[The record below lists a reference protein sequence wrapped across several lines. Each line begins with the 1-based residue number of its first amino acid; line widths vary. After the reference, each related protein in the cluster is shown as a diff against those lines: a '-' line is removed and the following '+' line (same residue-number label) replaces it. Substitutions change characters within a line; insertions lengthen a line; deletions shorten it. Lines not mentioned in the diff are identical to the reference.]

1 MTMNEMEKPG
11 NILWYKEKKL
21 LWLLPYKM
29 HLINLNN
36 LNFYCNSLYF
46 KEVQFPFFFF
56 LILNNAPKS

>member
-36 LNFYCNSLYF
+36 LNFYCNSL
-46 KEVQFPFFFF
+46 
-56 LILNNAPKS
+56 